1 MATSDTTK
9 TKAPTKAQIE
19 NELKETK
26 DALAEAMALIKELKE
41 QKVVTPQVVVQS
53 DNKHTSKIKCIN
65 LAHNPV
71 NISTLPDGGG
81 RMFTFNQ
88 YGQAHFIKYDD
99 LLDIVSAYPNT
110 MESGLI
116 YVADKDF
123 CEENGLYDQGTI
135 YTKELLDK
143 IVYLRDDV
151 DVDLLKGMSK
161 PLLET
166 TITEIV
172 RLYHNG
178 EYMEPNKLAV
188 IKNDLGFD
196 IEAMADDVIVLED
209 DKVK

>member
-143 IVYLRDDV
+143 IVYLRDDI

-166 TITEIV
+166 TITEIA